1 MGRAPARRQTIRF
14 PKSDGLPIPEV
25 HGPTVCCQALRLRVH
40 KRLGC
45 SQIRFPGGFP
55 VSWQAWRIMQ
65 IGVYGSGYLGTVV
78 SACLADFGTPVTCC
92 HPDSSRMVEMAQGNV
107 PFFEKNLAEVI
118 KRNVRAGRLAYSTDM
133 ESFARKAHVIFLAED
148 SAQHLGDLA
157 VRIARLA
164 PRPPIL
170 SLVTPVPVGTASGVE
185 KRLKQEKLRGTVVS
199 QPVFF
204 TPGCA
209 VEDFNWPDRI
219 IMGTS
224 SNDAVLALKQIFHPL
239 VMRGVPVIVTNHETA
254 ELVRESATA
263 FVATKI
269 SFINELSNLCE
280 KVNADAM
287 SLSLA
292 LGLDKKIAP
301 RCLQPGA
308 GMGGLFA
315 ESDMDS
321 LAELARA
328 NGVALKVL
336 SAAREVN
343 QNLAENL
350 IEKISGIIDSVQNRD
365 VGILGLAFKPNTNS
379 VAGSASLRLAQSL
392 IAKGARVRAYDPVAI
407 PEAKMQLNGTIR
419 YCETAYAAAEGVDA
433 LVVGTGWPEFRA
445 LDFDKIKHLLKRP
458 VIVDTKNLLDSVRLR
473 AMGFQYVGVG
483 RG

>member
-1 MGRAPARRQTIRF
+1 VST
-14 PKSDGLPIPEV
+14 SDG
-25 HGPTVCCQALRLRVH
+25 A
-40 KRLGC
+40 
-45 SQIRFPGGFP
+45 
-55 VSWQAWRIMQ
+55 
-65 IGVYGSGYLGTVV
+65 GYLGTLV

-92 HPDSSRMVEMAQGNV
+92 HPDSSRMVEMAQGNI
-107 PFFEKNLAEVI
+107 PFYEKNLTEVI

-133 ESFARKAHVIFLAED
+133 EAFSRKAQVIFLAED
-148 SAQHLGDLA
+148 VPDHLPDLA
-157 VRIARLA
+157 LRIARLA
-164 PRPPIL
+164 PKPPIL
-170 SLVTPVPVGTASGVE
+170 SVLTPVPVGSAAIIE
-185 KRLKQEKLRGTVVS
+185 KRLRDASLRATIVS

-219 IMGTS
+219 ILGTS
-224 SNDAVLALKQIFHPL
+224 SNDAVAALKQIFHPL

-269 SFINELSNLCE
+269 SFINELSSLCE
-280 KVNADAM
+280 KVNADAV

-308 GMGGLFA
+308 GMGGIFV

-321 LAELARA
+321 LAGLAQQH
-328 NGVALKVL
+328 GVSLKIL

-343 QNLAENL
+343 HGLADRVV
-350 IEKISGIIDSVQNRD
+350 EKISTLVNSVENKD

-379 VAGSASLRLAQSL
+379 VAGSSSLRLAQNLLS
-392 IAKGARVRAYDPVAI
+392 KGARVRAYDPVAI
-407 PEAKMQLNGTIR
+407 PEAQLQLNGSIH
-419 YCETAYAAAEGVDA
+419 YCETPYAAAEGVDA
-433 LVVGTGWPEFRA
+433 LVVGTGWPEFRG
-445 LDFDKIKHLLKRP
+445 LDFEKIKHLLKRP

-473 AMGFQYVGVG
+473 AMGFEYVGVG
-483 RG
+483 RS